1 MRDMLVLYF
10 FLFVLSYLSARVVLP
25 AVFVFLTDLGAVK
38 KNWQGQVIP
47 CVAGIAFPFI
57 VLLAGLPIFIYK
69 PVESNMAVKLLALM
83 GVCLLGL
90 LDDTYGD
97 LGPKGLKGHFRYLW
111 QQKKPTTGVL
121 KAAGTAI
128 IAAWA
133 VYKLEAGLLEWLL
146 LTLNVNTIN
155 LLDLRPGR
163 AVKGTVFLLMLAL
176 IWGLQD
182 YALFSI
188 AGGLLLAY
196 AGYDLS
202 GRVML
207 GDTGSNTLGLI
218 SGFVLLGLPAYAKL
232 MLVLLFAGFHLLTE
246 KYSFSLIIERSNIL
260 SRIDRWGQK

>member
-1 MRDMLVLYF
+1 MRNMPIIYF
-10 FLFVLSYLSARVVLP
+10 FLFVLSYLTARALLP
-25 AVFVFLTDLGAVK
+25 AIFVLLADLGAVK

-47 CVAGIAFPFI
+47 CVAGIAFPLI
-57 VLLAGLPIFIYK
+57 VLLVSLPIFIYK
-69 PVESNMAVKLLALM
+69 PVESKMNVYVLALM

-111 QQKKPTTGVL
+111 QYKKPTTGVL

-146 LTLNVNTIN
+146 LLLNVNTIN

-163 AVKGTVFLLMLAL
+163 AVKGTAFLLIPAF
-176 IWGLQD
+176 IWTLQD
-182 YALFSI
+182 YTLFSI
-188 AGGLLLAY
+188 AGGLLVAY

-202 GRVML
+202 GQVML

-218 SGFVLLGLPAYAKL
+218 SGLVLLGLPVYAKL

-246 KYSFSLIIERSNIL
+246 IYSFSLIIERSHIL
-260 SRIDRWGQK
+260 RKIDRWGQK